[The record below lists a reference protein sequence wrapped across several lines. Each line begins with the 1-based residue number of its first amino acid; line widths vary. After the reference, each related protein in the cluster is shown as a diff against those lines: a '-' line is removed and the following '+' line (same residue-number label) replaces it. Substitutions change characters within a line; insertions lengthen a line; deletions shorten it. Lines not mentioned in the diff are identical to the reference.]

1 MLKTT
6 KRYVLTTNSLNSQG
20 FRMLSEGL
28 LWDLYYNNSVML
40 YMHYRPTGANKDE
53 VRALGNVREIEF
65 DADGTPT
72 GRLYF
77 NDKYDFA
84 RDIYEG
90 YENGTYNMVSI
101 GVLPLEW
108 SDAPEDLL
116 PGQLYPTVKS
126 GIVKEISCVDIG
138 SNSEALGVAL
148 YDEKGGIITLS
159 DNLKIQP
166 LKNDKMK
173 LITLT
178 AETAGLLLL
187 ADGSTPTDAHTAI
200 QGLVTLADRLKTE
213 NTTLKTDKETA
224 EAGKVESEKKYN
236 DLVKLHSEEK
246 LTSLVDGAVADGRIT
261 ADQKPDFV
269 KLSFDV
275 AEPILN
281 KLPKNPSIIS
291 QLEAETSKAT
301 IDPDY
306 LKLSYSELDKA
317 NKLVKLKAENLDLFK
332 TKFKEAYGT
341 DYAG

>member
-6 KRYVLTTNSLNSQG
+6 KRYVISTNALNSQG

-28 LWDLYYNNSVML
+28 QWDMYRNNSVML

-65 DADGTPT
+65 EADGTPT

-108 SDAPEDLL
+108 SEAPEDLL
-116 PGQLYPTVKS
+116 PGQIFPTVKS

-159 DNLKIQP
+159 DNNKIKTLNQ
-166 LKNDKMK
+166 DKMK
-173 LITLT
+173 LITLA

-187 ADGSTPTDAHTAI
+187 ADGATPTDAHTAI
-200 QGLVTLADRLKTE
+200 QNLVTLADKQKGE
-213 NTTLKTDKETA
+213 IATLKTAKETA
-224 EAGKVESEKKYN
+224 EAKTTEAEKK
-236 DLVKLHSEEK
+236 LAETVKLQSEEK
-246 LTSLVDGAVADGRIT
+246 LVSLVDSAIEKGKIT
-261 ADQKPDFV
+261 ADQKEDFV
-269 KLSFDV
+269 KLSYEV
-275 AEPILN
+275 AKPILD
-281 KLPKNPSIIS
+281 KMPENPSIAS
-291 QLEAETSKAT
+291 QIEKEAGKNQ
-301 IDPDY
+301 DPDY
-306 LKLSYSELDKA
+306 VKLTYSELDRA
-317 NKLVKLKAENLDLFK
+317 GKLIKLKDENIELFK
-332 TKFKEAYGT
+332 TKFKEQYGSE
-341 DYAG
+341 YKG